1 MKTLFLIV
9 GASLGLNLSAVI
21 AAEHDPVKM
30 KAGHGMYLVEQAI
43 ITGLDAFEVQA
54 LGSLGMVPS
63 LDPLHGRLFVSQ
75 LQNAAGLISAVESAP
90 GPIPTAEPTKQLII
104 AAREYLSLLQSP
116 GESGI
121 FNVHQ
126 FRVQIN
132 RGLKA
137 ILQGRML
144 LKLQSMGSPGPLQNL
159 SIQEAR
165 AQIEHGAK
173 LMGDAEALYPIV
185 KKESDDPY
193 NAELLKR
200 ALVLKQKL
208 LQ

>member
-1 MKTLFLIV
+1 MKTKTLLIIGALFLN
-9 GASLGLNLSAVI
+9 STSFSAD
-21 AAEHDPVKM
+21 HDPVKM
-30 KAGHGMYLVEQAI
+30 KAGHGMFLVEQALI
-43 ITGLDAFEVQA
+43 LGLDAFEVRA

-63 LDPLHGRLFVSQ
+63 LDPLHTKLFESQ
-75 LQNAAGLISAVESAP
+75 FQTSAALISAIETSP
-90 GPIPTAEPTKQLII
+90 GPIPTVEPTKQLIT
-104 AAREYLSLLQSP
+104 AVREYLSLLQKP

-126 FRVQIN
+126 FRVQMN

-144 LKLQSMGSPGPLQNL
+144 LKLQSMGSEGPVQNL

-165 AQIEHGAK
+165 AQIEHGVK
-173 LMGDAEALYPIV
+173 LTSDAEGLYPIV
-185 KKESDDPY
+185 KKEMDDPY

-208 LQ
+208 LN